1 MKNLFLKL
9 MSAVL
14 ALAVFSTPVFAKEN
28 EYSYEDYLEILQEEG
43 DKYDV
48 EVTLDDSYLT
58 TDSFTQ
64 SQLDEAK
71 EAIRSI
77 GEDTTI
83 KPHEPSPSDIA
94 VYASGVKYGYFD
106 VVAPNGMATIAVEIY
121 ASTSTTKVNSAYI
134 RDIYQSGVSLGF
146 QSWTTTNSSLTLNT
160 PSNGYVRANV
170 SGRVTFN
177 ISGIVVT
184 KNVTNQGVLIY
195 CL

>member
-1 MKNLFLKL
+1 MKKTIIKLFGAL
-9 MSAVL
+9 L
-14 ALAVFSTPVFAKEN
+14 ALSVFSTPVLAKEN
-28 EYSYEDYLEILQEEG
+28 EYTYKEYVEILQEEG

-48 EVTLDDSYLT
+48 DVTLDDSYLI
-58 TDSFTQ
+58 TDTFTQ

-71 EAIRSI
+71 EVIRSI

-83 KPHEPSPSDIA
+83 RPHIPSPTDIA

-121 ASTSTTKVNSAYI
+121 ASTSSTKVNSAYI
-134 RDIYQSGVSLGF
+134 RGIYQSGVSLGF

-160 PSNGYVRANV
+160 PDNGYVRANV
-170 SGRVTFN
+170 SGRVTFS
-177 ISGIVVT
+177 ISGIGVT